1 MLDLSATLIAFM
13 SFVAVILLV
22 CGVLY
27 LMGDRLEAKANTRF
41 VGKRNRR
48 HE

>member
-13 SFVAVILLV
+13 SFVAVVLLV

-27 LMGDRLEAKANTRF
+27 LMGDRLEAKANSL
-41 VGKRNRR
+41 VEKRNRR
-48 HE
+48 QE

>member
-1 MLDLSATLIAFM
+1 
-13 SFVAVILLV
+13 V